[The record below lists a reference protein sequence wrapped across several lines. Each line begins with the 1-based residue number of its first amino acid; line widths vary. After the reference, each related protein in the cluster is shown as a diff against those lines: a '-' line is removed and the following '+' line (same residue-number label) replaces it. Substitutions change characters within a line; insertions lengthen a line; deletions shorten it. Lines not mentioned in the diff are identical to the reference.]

1 MKLRI
6 TIDGKT
12 YEADVEVAEEPRARA
27 PQAYGV
33 DPSAVRIPAGGPAP
47 AAAAPSEGSAD
58 EDKVCRSRVAGT
70 VVKVV
75 AQPGQVIQPGDTL
88 LVLEAMKMET
98 NITAPV
104 AGKVRSVRVN
114 AGDAVKSG
122 QIVVELE

>member
-1 MKLRI
+1 VKLRI
-6 TIDGKT
+6 TIDSKT
-12 YEADVEVAEEPRARA
+12 YEVDVEVAEEPRARA
-27 PQAYGV
+27 PQAYAV
-33 DPSAVRIPAGGPAP
+33 EPAAVRIPAGGPAP
-47 AAAAPSEGSAD
+47 TAAPTDGPAD

-104 AGKVRSVRVN
+104 AGKVRALRVS

>member
-12 YEADVEVAEEPRARA
+12 YEADVEVADEPRARP

-33 DPSAVRIPAGGPAP
+33 EPSAVRIPAGGPVP
-47 AAAAPSEGSAD
+47 AATTTSEGPAD

-70 VVKVV
+70 VVKVI

-104 AGKVRSVRVN
+104 AGKVRTVRVS

>member
-27 PQAYGV
+27 PQA
-33 DPSAVRIPAGGPAP
+33 PSAVRIPAGGPAP